1 MGLSVAETIRERTRR
16 HLEEA
21 NGLLLGENISAVG
34 WVNGTVPDTCNI
46 VELPMTDVA
55 GAGIAVGAALV
66 GRRPVFVIR
75 FQDFLILNGSPLIN
89 YAAKTKELHGRPAP
103 MMIRALA
110 SEGLGPVHS
119 GSLHGLFMH
128 FPGFRV
134 FSPMTPGE
142 VEATW
147 QDFLDHDD
155 PVLVSEH
162 RESFPRRE
170 ELPDRVVPEAD
181 IVLYGVS
188 NPRFAL
194 EPAAA
199 LLAEQGIRAS
209 QVHLFRLKP
218 LELTERV
225 LAPLRGAR
233 CGLVV
238 DPGFEICGA
247 ARSIAYDLAL
257 ASGRPV
263 HALGLEDRT
272 KCLVEPLRNAAPGAE
287 RIAAAARRA
296 LAAAEGRP

>member
-1 MGLSVAETIRERTRR
+1 MGLSVAETIRERTRQ

-66 GRRPVFVIR
+66 GRRPVFVVR

-89 YAAKTKELHGRPAP
+89 YAAKTRELHGRPAP

-110 SEGLGPVHS
+110 SESIGPVHS

-134 FSPMTPGE
+134 LSPMTPGE

-147 QDFLDHDD
+147 RDFLENDD

-162 RESFPRRE
+162 RESFPNTE
-170 ELPDRVVPEAD
+170 ELPDVILPGAE
-181 IVLYGVS
+181 IVLFGIS

-194 EPAAA
+194 EKAAA
-199 LLAEQGIRAS
+199 ILAGQGIQAS
-209 QVHLFRLKP
+209 RVHLFRLKP
-218 LELTERV
+218 LELSERV
-225 LAPLRGAR
+225 LAPLRQAS

-247 ARSIAYDLAL
+247 SRSIAYELAV
-257 ASGRPV
+257 ATGKPV
-263 HALGLEDRT
+263 RALGLLDRT

-287 RIAAAARRA
+287 AIAEAARRA
-296 LAAAEGRP
+296 LQGR

>member
-1 MGLSVAETIRERTRR
+1 MGQRSVAETIRELTRQ
-16 HLEEA
+16 HLEERG
-21 NGLLLGENISAVG
+21 GLLLGENISAVG

-66 GRRPVFVIR
+66 GRRPIFVIR

-103 MMIRALA
+103 MMVRALG

-119 GSLHGLFMH
+119 GALHGIFMH

-134 FSPMTPGE
+134 LSPMTPGE

-147 QDFLDHDD
+147 QDFEAHDD
-155 PVLVSEH
+155 PLIVSEH
-162 RESFPRRE
+162 RESFPNRE
-170 ELPDRVVPEAD
+170 ELPDRIEPDAD
-181 IVLYGVS
+181 IALYGIS

-194 EPAAA
+194 EGAAR
-199 LLAEQGIRAS
+199 LLEAEGIRAS
-209 QVHLFRLKP
+209 RIHLFRLKP
-218 LELTERV
+218 LELSERV
-225 LAPLRGAR
+225 LAPLRGAN

-238 DPGFEICGA
+238 DSGFEICGA
-247 ARSIAYDLAL
+247 ARSVAYELTLATGK
-257 ASGRPV
+257 AV
-263 HALGLEDRT
+263 HALGLQDRT

-287 RIAAAARRA
+287 QIAEAARRV
-296 LAAAEGRP
+296 LGLRG